1 MTARIRGP
9 EGALRLGDGP
19 VLFSGTP
26 PVLRGEV
33 AVVNT
38 SVHDLKVR
46 GIATAA
52 PAAPARAAKATAHAA
67 ATAPAIIGEVRMT
80 AKLAPGAAARVPA
93 RLRVDPFTAAG
104 RYATVLEVDGRQV
117 EAVVQV
123 FERDSVRIEPRP
135 VFVRGVAGET
145 LTQPMI
151 LTNLGNVSHTVP
163 AGGLVHLGEKDWLG
177 RSLVYALRE
186 TDIDHDHNH
195 YLDQLFRE
203 VRSTL
208 PAPARF
214 TTKAAGDGALP
225 PGATVEVEL
234 QLTIPEAL
242 VKGRTY
248 VGRTTFLGAGLG
260 FKVDCIGTAKTVKR
274 RAR

>member
-1 MTARIRGP
+1 MTARVSGP
-9 EGALRLGDGP
+9 GGALRLGDGP

-33 AVVNT
+33 ALVNT
-38 SVHDLKVR
+38 SVEDLKVR
-46 GIATAA
+46 GIATATSPA
-52 PAAPARAAKATAHAA
+52 PRKAAARRAAAPSVVVGDVRVTARLAA
-67 ATAPAIIGEVRMT
+67 
-80 AKLAPGAAARVPA
+80 GAAARVPA
-93 RLRVDPFTAAG
+93 RLRVDPATPAG
-104 RYATVLEVDGRQV
+104 RYTTALEVDGRQV

-123 FERDSVRIEPRP
+123 FERDAVRLQPRP
-135 VFVRGVAGET
+135 VYLRGVAGET
-145 LTQPMI
+145 LVQPMVVA
-151 LTNLGNVSHTVP
+151 NLGNVSHTVP

-186 TDIDHDHNH
+186 TEVGQDHNA

-214 TTKAAGDGALP
+214 TTTAAGEGVLA
-225 PGATVEVEL
+225 PGATAEVEL
-234 QLTIPEAL
+234 ALTLPEGL

-260 FKVDCIGTAKTVKR
+260 FKVDCVGTAKTVKR
-274 RAR
+274 RPR

>member
-1 MTARIRGP
+1 MATRVRGP

-33 AVVNT
+33 ALVNT
-38 SVHDLKVR
+38 SVQDLKVR
-46 GIATAA
+46 AIATSA
-52 PAAPARAAKATAHAA
+52 PPAPARKAA
-67 ATAPAIIGEVRMT
+67 ARPAAGPTTVFGEVRMT
-80 AKLAPGAAARVPA
+80 AKLPGGAAARVPA
-93 RLRVDPFTAAG
+93 RLRVDPHTPAG
-104 RYATVLEVDGRQV
+104 RYTTALEVDGRQV

-123 FERDSVRIEPRP
+123 FERDAVRLQPRP
-135 VFVRGVAGET
+135 IYLRGVAGET
-145 LTQPMI
+145 LVQPMV
-151 LTNLGNVSHTVP
+151 LTNLGNVIHTVP
-163 AGGLVHLGEKDWLG
+163 AGGMVHLGEKDWIG

-186 TDIDHDHNH
+186 TEVDHDHTH
-195 YLDQLFRE
+195 YLDQVFRE
-203 VRSTL
+203 VRATL

-225 PGATVEVEL
+225 PGATLEIQLEL
-234 QLTIPEAL
+234 TVPEGL

-248 VGRTTFLGAGLG
+248 VGRTTFLGTGLG

-274 RAR
+274 RPR